1 VARGEATSRGPGL
14 PVDGREWCFGAAPD
28 GLLRGSSP
36 APVDGGQRRACGRWT
51 PSNKRQVG
59 DLLLPFCGE
68 AWLLLA
74 GRGDREMPVAA
85 SLHLVGT

>member
-1 VARGEATSRGPGL
+1 MGENGASARHQMASY
-14 PVDGREWCFGAAPD
+14 VD
-28 GLLRGSSP
+28 LRQR
-36 APVDGGQRRACGRWT
+36 APVDGGRRCACSRWT

-85 SLHLVGT
+85 SLHLVGTQIFCEERAARA